1 MYLKKKQL
9 ILFVFALTMILA
21 TKLSLWS
28 MLRASPPVVHPSAER
43 TLDPDVAALVAA
55 KVARAEKHPREASA
69 HGDLGLVY
77 EANLLWEEARDSY
90 AEAARLA
97 PNDRGWR
104 LHLAIATRQ
113 AGDFEGALAMLRTL
127 AEKYPDDAPIQQRL
141 GEALL
146 EHGDFTE
153 AEAAF
158 RRVIALEPELP
169 HGYAGLGD
177 ALLQQNEPAE
187 AAEALE
193 RAVAKAPGYRAAH
206 YLLGQAYQR
215 LNRASEAE
223 RELSLGVDAGRAY
236 LPDALDGRV
245 RAYAV
250 NLTARLQR
258 AGEYLNAGNPG
269 KAAELLKKAYKAHP
283 ENVDVINNLAIA
295 HMRMN
300 RMDEA
305 RRLLERART
314 LDDARFSTYLNL
326 SSWAMQSGRPEQ
338 ALAFADSALARAP
351 TLAQAFF
358 ARGQALA
365 RLERLEEALDD
376 LAECLRRDPRKAEA
390 HALSG
395 DLLFRLKRYDEAETH
410 YREAL
415 RLDPNLFPAEVG
427 LARTA
432 WVQGRPGEAR
442 AALARARKLA
452 PDHPIIARLTRQ
464 FGQSP

>member
-9 ILFVFALTMILA
+9 ALLVLALTLILA
-21 TKLSLWS
+21 TKFSLWP

-90 AEAARLA
+90 AEAVRLA
-97 PNDRGWR
+97 PDDPGWR

-113 AGDFEGALAMLRTL
+113 AGDFEGALTMLRTL
-127 AEKYPDDAPIQQRL
+127 AEQYPDDAAVQQRL

-146 EHGDFTE
+146 EHGDFAE

-158 RRVIALEPELP
+158 RRVIARSPERP

-177 ALLQQNEPAE
+177 ALLQQDRPAE

-193 RAVAKAPGYRAAH
+193 RAVAMAPDYRAAH

-215 LNRASEAE
+215 MNRPEEAARE
-223 RELSLGVDAGRAY
+223 RSLGVDAGRAY
-236 LPDALDGRV
+236 LPDALTDRV

-258 AGEYLNAGNPG
+258 AGEYLNAGNPK
-269 KAAELLKKAYKAHP
+269 KAVELLTKAYKTHP
-283 ENVDVINNLAIA
+283 ENVDVINNLAVA
-295 HMRMN
+295 LLRMR
-300 RMDEA
+300 RTDEA
-305 RRLLERART
+305 RRLIERART

-326 SSWAMQSGRPEQ
+326 SSWAMQAGRPEQ

-351 TLAQAFF
+351 THPQALF
-358 ARGQALA
+358 ARGQTLA
-365 RLERLEEALDD
+365 RLGRLPEALDA
-376 LAECLRRDPRKAEA
+376 LAETLRRDPTKTEA

-395 DLLFRLKRYDEAETH
+395 DLLFRLKRYEEAETQ

-415 RLDPNLFPAEVG
+415 RLDPNMFPAEVG
-427 LARTA
+427 LARIA
-432 WVQGRPGEAR
+432 WVQGRPEEAR
-442 AALARARKLA
+442 AALARARTLA
-452 PDHPIIARLTRQ
+452 PDHPIIARLSRQ
-464 FGQSP
+464 FQESP

>member
-1 MYLKKKQL
+1 MHLSKKQL
-9 ILFVFALTMILA
+9 VLFVFALTMILA

-28 MLRASPPVVHPSAER
+28 MLRASPPVVRPSAER

-55 KVARAEKHPREASA
+55 KAARAEKHPRDASA
-69 HGDLGLVY
+69 QGDLGLVY
-77 EANLLWEEARDSY
+77 EANLLWEEARDSF
-90 AEAARLA
+90 AEAVKLA
-97 PNDRGWR
+97 PDDKGWR

-127 AEKYPDDAPIQQRL
+127 AEAYPDDAPIRQRL

-146 EHGDFTE
+146 ESGDFAG

-158 RRVIALEPELP
+158 RKVIALKPELP

-177 ALLQQNEPAE
+177 ALLQQNRPAE

-193 RAVAKAPGYRAAH
+193 RAVALAPEYRAAH

-215 LNRASEAE
+215 LGRTEAAE

-236 LPDALDGRV
+236 LPDALTNRV

-258 AGEYLNAGNPG
+258 AGEYLNAGDPA
-269 KAAELLKKAYKAHP
+269 KAAALLRKAYKSHP
-283 ENVDVINNLAIA
+283 ENVDVINNLAVA
-295 HMRMN
+295 LLRMN

-305 RRLLERART
+305 RRLLDRALA

-326 SSWAMQSGRPEQ
+326 SSWAIQSGKPEQ

-351 TLAQAFF
+351 THPQALF
-358 ARGQALA
+358 ARGQVLA
-365 RLERLEEALDD
+365 RLGRLPEALDA
-376 LAECLRRDPRKAEA
+376 LSETLRRDPRKAEA

-395 DLLFRLKRYDEAETH
+395 DLLFRLQRYDEAEAH

-415 RLDPNLFPAEVG
+415 RIDPNLFPAEVG
-427 LARTA
+427 LARIA
-432 WVQGRPGEAR
+432 WAEGRPDEAR